1 MGTLDRRSQNRMLF
15 NINAPLGDEKMAN
28 LNRRIKN
35 LHKSET
41 VQGSKVEKSPGQRE
55 QTTETSLKTFI
66 ESPKTQNFILGV
78 IILNAI
84 VLGLETS
91 DTVVK
96 HAGSLLGVLDKV
108 AVGIF
113 ITEIAIK
120 LIVYRFGFFKDGWNI
135 FDFFIVLAALLPAG
149 DGTSVLRALRI
160 MRAFRLMSA
169 VPSMRLVIQAMF
181 NAIPGMAS
189 VVALLGLVFYVGA
202 VMATVLFGEQFHD
215 WFGSIG
221 ASLYSLFQIMTLES
235 WSMGIV
241 RPVMEVFPHAWMF
254 FVPFILCTSFAVLNL
269 FIAIIVNAMD
279 DVQKTENKVAITNE
293 DIALELKRLR
303 NELMRLEKRM

>member
-1 MGTLDRRSQNRMLF
+1 
-15 NINAPLGDEKMAN
+15 MAN

-35 LHKSET
+35 PHKSAVAHTSKLER
-41 VQGSKVEKSPGQRE
+41 GSEKEE

-66 ESPKTQNFILGV
+66 ESTKTQNFILGV
-78 IILNAI
+78 IIFNAI

-91 DTVVK
+91 DNAVK
-96 HAGSLLGVLDKV
+96 HAGNLLAVLDKI
-108 AVGIF
+108 AIGIF
-113 ITEIAIK
+113 IAEIAIK
-120 LIVYRFGFFKDGWNI
+120 LMVYRFGFFKDGWNI
-135 FDFFIVLAALLPAG
+135 FDFIIVSAALLPAG

-169 VPSMRLVIQAMF
+169 VPSMRFVIQAML

-189 VVALLGLVFYVGA
+189 VVALLALVFYVGA
-202 VMATVLFGEQFHD
+202 VMATVLFGEQFQD

-241 RPVMEVFPHAWMF
+241 RPVMELFPYAWMF

-279 DVQKTENKVAITNE
+279 DVQKTEKNDAISNE
-293 DIALELKRLR
+293 DIALELKKLR
-303 NELMRLEKRM
+303 NEMVRLEKKM

>member
-1 MGTLDRRSQNRMLF
+1 
-15 NINAPLGDEKMAN
+15 MAN
-28 LNRRIKN
+28 LGRRIKN
-35 LHKSET
+35 PRKNEVVHA
-41 VQGSKVEKSPGQRE
+41 SKVERRSEHQE
-55 QTTETSLKTFI
+55 QTAEKSLKAFI
-66 ESPKTQNFILGV
+66 ESAKTQNFILGV

-91 DTVVK
+91 DNAVK
-96 HAGSLLGVLDKV
+96 HAGDLLAVLDKI
-108 AVGIF
+108 AIGIF
-113 ITEIAIK
+113 ISEITIK
-120 LIVYRFGFFKDGWNI
+120 LIVYRIGFFKDGWNL
-135 FDFFIVLAALLPAG
+135 FDFFIVSAALLPAG

-169 VPSMRLVIQAMF
+169 VPSMRLVIQAML

-189 VVALLGLVFYVGA
+189 VVALLALVFYVGA

-241 RPVMEVFPHAWMF
+241 RPVMEVFPYAWMF

-279 DVQKTENKVAITNE
+279 DVQKTENNGTISTE
-293 DIALELKRLR
+293 DIALELRKLR
-303 NELMRLEKRM
+303 NEMMRLKKRM

>member
-1 MGTLDRRSQNRMLF
+1 MANLGRKIKSPRKSEMVHASKVKRRSQ
-15 NINAPLGDEKMAN
+15 
-28 LNRRIKN
+28 
-35 LHKSET
+35 H
-41 VQGSKVEKSPGQRE
+41 RE
-55 QTTETSLKTFI
+55 QTAEKSLKAFI
-66 ESPKTQNFILGV
+66 ESAKTQNFILGV

-91 DTVVK
+91 DNAVK
-96 HAGSLLGVLDKV
+96 HAGGLLAVLDKI
-108 AVGIF
+108 AIGIF
-113 ITEIAIK
+113 ISEIAIK
-120 LIVYRFGFFKDGWNI
+120 LVVYRVGFFKDGWNL
-135 FDFFIVLAALLPAG
+135 FDFFIVSAALLPAG

-169 VPSMRLVIQAMF
+169 VPSMRLVIQAML

-189 VVALLGLVFYVGA
+189 VVALLALVFYVGA

-241 RPVMEVFPHAWMF
+241 RPVMEVFPYAWMF

-279 DVQKTENKVAITNE
+279 DVQKTENNGANSTE
-293 DIALELKRLR
+293 DIALELKKLR
-303 NELMRLEKRM
+303 NEMMRLKKRM

>member
-1 MGTLDRRSQNRMLF
+1 
-15 NINAPLGDEKMAN
+15 MAN

-35 LHKSET
+35 PRKGEVVHTSEVDESSEQEEQAT
-41 VQGSKVEKSPGQRE
+41 EKC
-55 QTTETSLKTFI
+55 LKTFI
-66 ESPKTQNFILGV
+66 ESAKIQNFILGV

-91 DTVVK
+91 ENAVK
-96 HAGSLLGVLDKV
+96 HAGNLLAVLDKI
-108 AVGIF
+108 AIGIF
-113 ITEIAIK
+113 IAEIAIK
-120 LIVYRFGFFKDGWNI
+120 LIVYRVGFFKDGWNL
-135 FDFFIVLAALLPAG
+135 FDFFIVSAALLPAG
-149 DGTSVLRALRI
+149 EGTSVLRALRI

-169 VPSMRLVIQAMF
+169 VPSMRLVIQAML

-189 VVALLGLVFYVGA
+189 VVALLALVFYVGA
-202 VMATVLFGEQFHD
+202 VMATVLFGEQFQD

-241 RPVMEVFPHAWMF
+241 RPVMEVFPYAWMF

-279 DVQKTENKVAITNE
+279 DVQKTENNGAVSTG
-293 DIALELKRLR
+293 DIALELKKIR
-303 NELMRLEKRM
+303 NEMMRLKKRM

>member
-1 MGTLDRRSQNRMLF
+1 
-15 NINAPLGDEKMAN
+15 MAN
-28 LNRRIKN
+28 LGRRIKN
-35 LHKSET
+35 PRKSE
-41 VQGSKVEKSPGQRE
+41 VVHASKVERRSEHQE
-55 QTTETSLKTFI
+55 QTAEKSLKAFI
-66 ESPKTQNFILGV
+66 ESAKTQNFILGV

-91 DTVVK
+91 DNAVK
-96 HAGSLLGVLDKV
+96 HAGDLLAVLDKI
-108 AVGIF
+108 AIGIF
-113 ITEIAIK
+113 ISEITIK
-120 LIVYRFGFFKDGWNI
+120 LIVYRIGFFKDGWNL
-135 FDFFIVLAALLPAG
+135 FDFFIVSAALLPAG

-169 VPSMRLVIQAMF
+169 VPSMRLVIQAML

-189 VVALLGLVFYVGA
+189 VVALLALVFYVGA

-241 RPVMEVFPHAWMF
+241 RPVMEVFPYAWMF

-279 DVQKTENKVAITNE
+279 DVQKTENNGAISTE
-293 DIALELKRLR
+293 DIALELKKLR
-303 NELMRLEKRM
+303 SEMMRLKKRM